1 MKMSGMC
8 SAFAALPL
16 KRPAK
21 PHRNVSGDKRAGSV
35 RSMISPRY
43 SIKSCRGHLPI
54 AGGKHAN
61 PEIQGMGRVSS
72 AIELAL
78 LSVGIQGDAPIPCS
92 LKTRPVVA
100 PNHMHVPIVHVE

>member
-1 MKMSGMC
+1 
-8 SAFAALPL
+8 
-16 KRPAK
+16 
-21 PHRNVSGDKRAGSV
+21 
-35 RSMISPRY
+35 MISPRMLDK
-43 SIKSCRGHLPI
+43 IVPRPF
-54 AGGKHAN
+54 ADRWAKHAN

-78 LSVGIQGDAPIPCS
+78 LSVGVQGDAPIPCS